1 MCAVVLLAKA
11 SLVTKTRVS
20 SRRVTI
26 GKRII
31 AIFLTMDR
39 DYEITTLKYFKDI
52 EEETKTWK
60 KSETLSEKAKI
71 MGEETQYV
79 SGKEEQV
86 FRIGM

>member
-1 MCAVVLLAKA
+1 
-11 SLVTKTRVS
+11 
-20 SRRVTI
+20 
-26 GKRII
+26 
-31 AIFLTMDR
+31 MDR